1 MSDKGPTRVLLV
13 DDQSIVLDGLAA
25 LLRDNPDFVMV
36 GVAHSGEEAILATMK
51 HLPDVVVMDISMPP
65 GMDGIE
71 ATARIKEAMPGT
83 RVLVLT
89 MYHQREMVN
98 EVLEA
103 GASGYLLK
111 NTGREQFCE
120 ALRLVAGG
128 LRYLAPEVQDILD
141 TPPVRDGK
149 RPENQVL
156 SEREKG
162 IIKMIVQER
171 STQEIADELGLSIL
185 TVETHRRNIMHKL
198 DVRNMAGLVRYAMER
213 GWGG

>member
-1 MSDKGPTRVLLV
+1 MLHLWLCERSMSDKGPTRVLLV

-25 LLRDNPDFVMV
+25 LLRDNPDFVVV

-141 TPPVRDGK
+141 TPAVRDGK
-149 RPENQVL
+149 WSPRNAGVNARIRGVAQP
-156 SEREKG
+156 
-162 IIKMIVQER
+162 VQER
-171 STQEIADELGLSIL
+171 STQPCRRVG
-185 TVETHRRNIMHKL
+185 VEHL
-198 DVRNMAGLVRYAMER
+198 DRGNPPSQHHAQAGCAQH
-213 GWGG
+213 GGPG